1 MPRSTFSNLSL
12 PSFLANP
19 GQEVSDNGH
28 QIDWANI
35 TAGAGVVPA
44 LNAQGKKWLKA
55 GTPVGRLLGA
65 GKVGPRVDT
74 TNPAI
79 GLLRTTAVQ
88 DDPQAALSGYGV
100 VRGNAVVYENAIPG
114 ATGTPALLPQDIKDE
129 LAANGVGWS
138 WVQYVD
144 SRVS

>member
-1 MPRSTFSNLSL
+1 MSRTTFSNLSL

-19 GQEVSDNGH
+19 GQETADNGH

-44 LNAQGKKWLKA
+44 VNAQGKKWLKA
-55 GTPVGRLLGA
+55 GTPVGSLLGS
-65 GKVGPRVDT
+65 GKIGPRVDT

-88 DDPQAALSGYGV
+88 DEPQAALSGYGIV
-100 VRGNAVVYENAIPG
+100 TGNAVVYENMIPG
-114 ATGTPALLPQDIKDE
+114 AAGTPAVLDQDIKDE
-129 LAANGVGWS
+129 LAASGTGWA
-138 WVQYVD
+138 WRQYVD
-144 SRVS
+144 NRVS